1 MEVLRKKEGDQTKN
15 SKCYDILSLPKSKD
29 LFHPT
34 VKIGREYQSG
44 FGKSPEIPHHL
55 K

>member
-1 MEVLRKKEGDQTKN
+1 MAVLRKKQGNQTKY
-15 SKCYDILSLPKSKD
+15 SKFYDILSLPKSKD

-44 FGKSPEIPHHL
+44 FGQIS
-55 K
+55 